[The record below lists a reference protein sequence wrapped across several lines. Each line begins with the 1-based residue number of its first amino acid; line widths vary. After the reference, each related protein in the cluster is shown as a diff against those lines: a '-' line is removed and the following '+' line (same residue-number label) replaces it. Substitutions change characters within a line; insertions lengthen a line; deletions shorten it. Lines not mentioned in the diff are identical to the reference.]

1 MLIITRLIAV
11 SSHNTARKSEEERE
25 RKGGR
30 REYYIGIDEDDA
42 CDINIRSDYH
52 SIDIL
57 QIASGPEQQDPG
69 NSKHDTQR

>member
-25 RKGGR
+25 R
-30 REYYIGIDEDDA
+30 DEDDA

>member
-11 SSHNTARKSEEERE
+11 SLCNTARESKKERE
-25 RKGGR
+25 REKGR
-30 REYYIGIDEDDA
+30 EEYYIGTDEDDA

-69 NSKHDTQR
+69 NSKHDTRR